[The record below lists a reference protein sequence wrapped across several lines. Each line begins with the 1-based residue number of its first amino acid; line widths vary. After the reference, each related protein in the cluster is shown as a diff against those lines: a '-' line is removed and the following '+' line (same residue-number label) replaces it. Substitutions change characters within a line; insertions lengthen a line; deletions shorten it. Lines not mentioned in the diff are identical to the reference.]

1 MDMKIKQLLS
11 EAECQKCGI
20 LYDSKREQ
28 AGYPTCKLCG
38 DAQAK
43 QVRMGWC
50 VAQEYSKGNYQ
61 LITNPETLKETNPR
75 RTL

>member
-1 MDMKIKQLLS
+1 MKIKQLLS

-20 LYDSKREQ
+20 LYDRNRAQ

-50 VAQEYSKGNYQ
+50 VAQEYNKGNYQ